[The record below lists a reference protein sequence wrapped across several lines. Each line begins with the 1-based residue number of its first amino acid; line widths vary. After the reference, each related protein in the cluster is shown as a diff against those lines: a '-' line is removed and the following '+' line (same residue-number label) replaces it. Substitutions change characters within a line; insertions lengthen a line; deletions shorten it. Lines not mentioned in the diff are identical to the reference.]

1 MGGKESPKQ
10 YCDSA
15 LADKI
20 LFHCPPYKALSWRGF
35 HDTSQKSER
44 VVCYSTENKQRASF
58 IILHTNE
65 NIERVLDDDD
75 DEVY

>member
-35 HDTSQKSER
+35 HDNSQKKG
-44 VVCYSTENKQRASF
+44 STENKQRASF

-65 NIERVLDDDD
+65 NIERVVDDD